1 MARLRSRLRTVR
13 GGNGSAPAQACGTP
27 RRLASDDAGAARR
40 GALGAAPF
48 LLRSLGSVLRSTS
61 LPTGIADAIII
72 WTHIAGQSPD
82 EAPSVMA
89 FVPALI
95 HSVGAHVP
103 KAGMRAIPN
112 LLKQH
117 AEAIGVDIR
126 INTRAPP
133 HQDRQS
139 ARSRC
144 RTRPRRHPPLRRS
157 GLQLQRDRHAR
168 RAGRGCARFGAP
180 AAPRGAAPVAGFM
193 RARACERS
201 APRSYLRFMLGA
213 DRTVTLAVARP
224 GAGQAAGDGDP
235 FPMRLIAPI
244 DHRKASELGSEGRSG
259 CSAK

>member
-1 MARLRSRLRTVR
+1 MARLRPRLRTVR
-13 GGNGSAPAQACGTP
+13 GGNGSAQAQARGTP
-27 RRLASDDAGAARR
+27 RRLASDGAGAARR
-40 GALGAAPF
+40 GALGAGPF

-61 LPTGIADAIII
+61 LPTAIADAIII
-72 WTHIAGQSPD
+72 RTHIAGQSPD
-82 EAPSVMA
+82 EAPRRDGVRA
-89 FVPALI
+89 ALI

-126 INTRAPP
+126 INTRARRIRIDNRRVVGVET
-133 HQDRQS
+133 DRGDILPTQWSPTTTGS
-139 ARSRC
+139 ARIEELVEGVPDSV
-144 RTRPRRHPPLRRS
+144 RRRLRAVPLQSPGLCASHVRAS
-157 GLQLQRDRHAR
+157 GRLPGQ
-168 RAGRGCARFGAP
+168 
-180 AAPRGAAPVAGFM
+180 
-193 RARACERS
+193 S
-201 APRSYLRFMLGA
+201 LRFMLGA

-244 DHRKASELGSEGRSG
+244 DHRKASELGSEGGPG